1 MENRLDELFKSKL
14 EHHGSAPSGEAWL
27 RVEKSLAKKNNSF
40 AVWRIA
46 AGVLL
51 VAGLISAIYWSQAG
65 ANDTTTQR
73 VAQQKEKPT
82 ERVVTPAPVAA
93 PAVSSVVQQTPSIA
107 SVKPAKEKPARPSET
122 QTQVARPTESIPV
135 TIPAE
140 TIVATVAV
148 AEETVAVPMVAEVKP
163 AGKPIVLEYT
173 LAPVNPEVIA
183 RTEEKNSSFK
193 KLITKARDI
202 KNGESGLD
210 ISDLTSK
217 LFAANHKQNKDNI
230 N

>member
-14 EHHGSAPSGEAWL
+14 EHHASAPSGEAWL

-51 VAGLISAIYWSQAG
+51 LAGLISAIYWSQSG
-65 ANDTTTQR
+65 ANETTTQR
-73 VAQQKEKPT
+73 VAQKKEKPAK
-82 ERVVTPAPVAA
+82 RVVTPAPVAA
-93 PAVSSVVQQTPSIA
+93 AVSSVVQQTPSIA
-107 SVKPAKEKPARPSET
+107 SVKPAKKKSARTSET
-122 QTQVARPTESIPV
+122 QAQVARPTESTPV

-140 TIVATVAV
+140 TTVATVTV

-202 KNGESGLD
+202 KNGESGID